1 MIDFLIGYLCQIGLT
16 VGIIALFGFVIAS
29 LRKAF
34 CVICG
39 RGGNKILLA
48 TGIVGTPIHELS
60 HALMCIIFGHKITEI
75 KLYQPSG
82 RDGALGYV
90 THSYNRKNL
99 YHQIGNF
106 FIGTAPIVV
115 GSGVLVLLMG
125 LLLPHA
131 FDTMITDLSGI
142 SEIGDFFPFVISVME
157 SIFLDAMDTWQP
169 WVFIVLAIMIAGHME
184 MSGADIKGSLGG
196 LGILSF
202 LWLLVSGAVFLL
214 SSGTFEEITSACAS
228 FAMILSA
235 FFSIAIIFLLIMLV
249 LAFLIKL
256 IISPFR
262 R

>member
-1 MIDFLIGYLCQIGLT
+1 
-16 VGIIALFGFVIAS
+16 
-29 LRKAF
+29 
-34 CVICG
+34 
-39 RGGNKILLA
+39 
-48 TGIVGTPIHELS
+48 
-60 HALMCIIFGHKITEI
+60 
-75 KLYQPSG
+75 
-82 RDGALGYV
+82 
-90 THSYNRKNL
+90 
-99 YHQIGNF
+99 
-106 FIGTAPIVV
+106 
-115 GSGVLVLLMG
+115 
-125 LLLPHA
+125 
-131 FDTMITDLSGI
+131 MITDLSGI
-142 SEIGDFFPFVISVME
+142 SEIVDFFPFVISVME

-169 WVFIVLAIMIAGHME
+169 WVFLVLAIMIAGHME

-228 FAMILSA
+228 FALILSA